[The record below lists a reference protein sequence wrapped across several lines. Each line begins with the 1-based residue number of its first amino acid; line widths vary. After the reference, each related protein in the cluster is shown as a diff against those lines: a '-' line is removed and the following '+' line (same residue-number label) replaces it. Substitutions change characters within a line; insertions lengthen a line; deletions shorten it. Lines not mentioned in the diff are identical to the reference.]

1 MNSTGAVLLG
11 SQEPTY
17 RSVPPGAVD
26 GWGDEAVDLLAS
38 VGMYLD
44 DGQAAQV
51 RDCVAIREDGLWLA
65 SEVVDI
71 EPRQNGK
78 GVVLEARALAGPLL
92 IGEPLVVWTA
102 HEFKTALKAF
112 ERVRAYFDNWDHLRK
127 RVKTIRSSTHSTE
140 IILKG
145 GGRVP
150 VGATIAWLARSGGSG
165 RGFAEVSPLILDE
178 AFALTEEQVAAIM
191 YATRAAANPQVLYA
205 SSAPLKT
212 SDVLRAL
219 CARGRKSARAPN
231 PTRGFIYYEW
241 CATGDYVQ
249 LFKLVEQ
256 NKALDDDEAETPA
269 GRELRRRLFEKVA
282 ESNRAYG
289 TRVMDESVIRELR
302 AAGVEQFLREGLG
315 VFSELETGAAID
327 WEIWQ
332 DLGDAESRRDGDVAI
347 AVDIAPERDWAAIG
361 VYGHRADGLGH
372 LQLIRFQAGT
382 EWIVDALVKLREVL
396 DPVAVGM
403 GRGTYAS
410 LKEDLK
416 TAGFIRPEDRPIQAI
431 RLEGQVPHP
440 PQRGDLAVLGGTEM
454 AAACGQLIDAVKQ
467 RTIRH
472 VPAAQVAAAVKVAK
486 TRVRGDSIAWVR
498 TDPSVDITGLVV
510 LTEARWT
517 LYARVNLI
525 EDYDPVG
532 DLF

>member
-1 MNSTGAVLLG
+1 
-11 SQEPTY
+11 
-17 RSVPPGAVD
+17 VD

-38 VGMYLD
+38 VGMHLD

-51 RDCVAIREDGLWLA
+51 RDCVAIRDDGRWLA

-112 ERVRAYFDNWDHLRK
+112 ERVRAYFDNFDHLRK

-178 AFALTEEQVAAIM
+178 AFALTEEQIAAIM
-191 YATRAAANPQVLYA
+191 YSTRAAPNPQVLYA

-212 SDVLRAL
+212 SDVLRNVCL
-219 CARGRKSARAPN
+219 RGRKSARAPK
-231 PTRGFIYYEW
+231 PMRGFIYYEW
-241 CATGDYVQ
+241 CSTGEYHT

-269 GRELRRRLFEKVA
+269 GRELRARLFEKVA
-282 ESNRAYG
+282 ESNRAFG
-289 TRVMDESVIRELR
+289 TRVVEESVIRELR
-302 AAGVEQFLREGLG
+302 VNAVEQFLREGLG
-315 VFSELETGAAID
+315 VFSELETGAEID
-327 WEIWQ
+327 AERWKN
-332 DLGDAESRRDGDVAI
+332 LGDPESRREGDVAL
-347 AVDIAPERDWAAIG
+347 AVDISPERDWAAIG
-361 VYGHRADGLGH
+361 LYGHRADDLGH
-372 LQLIRFQAGT
+372 AQLVYYGPVAGLLDKLV
-382 EWIVDALVKLREVL
+382 EFRDAL
-396 DPVAVGM
+396 DPVAIGM
-403 GRGTYAS
+403 ARGTHAS

-416 TAGFIRPEDRPIQAI
+416 TRGIIRPEDRDEDDKEP
-431 RLEGQVPHP
+431 R
-440 PQRGDLAVLGGTEM
+440 RGDLVVLGGIDM
-454 AAACGQLIDAVKQ
+454 AAACGQILDATRQ
-467 RTIRH
+467 STIRH
-472 VPAAQVAAAVKVAK
+472 VPAKQLDAAVAVAK
-486 TRVRGDSIAWVR
+486 TRRTGETIAWAR
-498 TDPSVDITGLVV
+498 TDRAVDITGLVV
-510 LTEARWT
+510 ITEARWS
-517 LYARVNLI
+517 LYTRRDAKTVER
-525 EDYDPVG
+525 DSVG
-532 DLF
+532 VW